1 MSRLSQILAPHSPAN
16 FWQNTFG
23 KEVLHIPG
31 TPEKAEQ
38 WQSLMTFE
46 DLNTLMH
53 FREGYSYQ
61 LIHQLQKYTFHPPLT
76 TRESQEQ
83 VQYLFQQG
91 ASLVMEQVDQQH
103 SSLGRFCDEI
113 SSELACRTA
122 FNLYLS
128 YPDEAAFRLH
138 YDTHDLFVLH
148 LQGRKKWE
156 FYGETLPYPTNALR
170 HIHEPIPQT
179 CKSTCVLEPGDV
191 LYIPKGHWHQAL
203 AVPHPQPSL
212 HITLGIYGPTGLDL
226 FDFLKQSFEKHS
238 TAFRAPFK
246 PLPWSGEETT
256 SLEALKQELIQ
267 HLSGEHWHADFA
279 AYLRHKSPRRAG
291 LSLPYVYWRS
301 PEEIPDNAR
310 FQRTPIAYTLAP
322 QNEQLILRYD
332 HKHLV
337 FAPAAAPLLHYL
349 LETVSFDQAQVAKDL
364 PQFPWPV
371 VKTVLLPLLQDGLCR
386 LSPES

>member
-1 MSRLSQILAPHSPAN
+1 MSRLSQILAPHSPAD

-23 KEVLHIPG
+23 REVLHIPG
-31 TPEKAEQ
+31 SPEKANQ
-38 WQSLMTFE
+38 WQALMGFE

-103 SSLGRFCDEI
+103 ATLGRFCDEI
-113 SSELACRTA
+113 SAELACRTA

-179 CKSTCVLEPGDV
+179 CKSTCILEPGDV
-191 LYIPKGHWHQAL
+191 LYVPKGHWHQAL
-203 AVPHPQPSL
+203 AVPNPQPSL
-212 HITLGIYGPTGLDL
+212 HLTLGIYGPTGLDL

-238 TAFRAPFK
+238 TAFRAPFQ
-246 PLPWSGEETT
+246 PLPWSGNETA

-267 HLSGEHWHADFA
+267 HLSGDTWQADFA

-291 LSLPYVYWRS
+291 LSLPYVYWRT
-301 PEEIPDNAR
+301 PDQIPDHAHFER
-310 FQRTPIAYTLAP
+310 VAVPYTLSFHTG
-322 QNEQLILRYD
+322 QLQLRYD
-332 HKHLV
+332 HKVLV
-337 FAPAAAPLLHYL
+337 FAPAAEPVLRYL
-349 LETVSFDQAQVAKDL
+349 LETPRFDRAQVSTDL
-364 PQFPWPV
+364 PQFPWAA
-371 VKTVLLPLLQDGLCR
+371 VKAVLLPLLQDGLYT
-386 LSPES
+386 LHDH